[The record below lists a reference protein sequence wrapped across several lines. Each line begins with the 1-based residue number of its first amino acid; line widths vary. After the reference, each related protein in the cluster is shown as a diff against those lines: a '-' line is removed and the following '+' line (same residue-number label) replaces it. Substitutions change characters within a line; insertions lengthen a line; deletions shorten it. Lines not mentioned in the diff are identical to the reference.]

1 MAASHLGLHLTRNS
15 NQHRLPIAPT
25 SPPKGKL
32 FWQRY
37 VEEYDKSHLK
47 WFPLGTKNAHM
58 VIVFTNPNGNGHVLA
73 CTITTKCHAQGLQFF
88 PISPNPQQNWP
99 HQIRLKHGMQLKTKH
114 WDRSYMRGQ
123 PFKLPAHMLVPMV
136 EDGVALE
143 MEEDCMRQLQGDPTR
158 GNHDNA
164 GDSVASGS
172 TDKDMLAY
180 LNVNNCPFI
189 KTAHFVVVVEG
200 RDKNGRRNAMVRA
213 ESVHEA
219 ALYRPHVR
227 SGRHFAS
234 IMHQHLLESPHI
246 PQNRV
251 SMRIGASEW
260 PRTRRGLGPHALAW
274 NLHSSAFDLLW
285 ATLPTLYGRQLYLA
299 WTVPG

>member
-143 MEEDCMRQLQGDPTR
+143 MEEDCMRFLEEHLHLLDNVQEGERQQGLDGVPLGLVFRPGTGR
-158 GNHDNA
+158 ER
-164 GDSVASGS
+164 
-172 TDKDMLAY
+172 LA
-180 LNVNNCPFI
+180 
-189 KTAHFVVVVEG
+189 
-200 RDKNGRRNAMVRA
+200 RA
-213 ESVHEA
+213 I
-219 ALYRPHVR
+219 
-227 SGRHFAS
+227 SGRA
-234 IMHQHLLESPHI
+234 
-246 PQNRV
+246 V
-251 SMRIGASEW
+251 
-260 PRTRRGLGPHALAW
+260 
-274 NLHSSAFDLLW
+274 
-285 ATLPTLYGRQLYLA
+285 
-299 WTVPG
+299 